1 MSIKLFCYGTLLLP
15 SNVLYKVLVLFSNSV
30 TPAYLNGKLFS
41 VGEYPFPFAA
51 KTDDNESLIFGK
63 IFDLK
68 EPKLLEI
75 IDQYEGYDEKNDFN
89 TNFYIREKH
98 EVIDMFGEKTEAWV
112 YFMNPDVEM
121 PDCDEIVGGDYIEYV
136 TKEMLSIMD
145 S

>member
-41 VGEYPFPFAA
+41 VGDYPFPFAA

-75 IDQYEGYDEKNDFN
+75 IDQYEGYDETNEFN
-89 TNFYIREKH
+89 TNFYTREKH
-98 EVIDMFGEKTEAWV
+98 EVIDMFGEKTEAFV
-112 YFMNPDVEM
+112 YFMNTDVEM
-121 PDCDEIVGGDYIEYV
+121 PECDEIVGGDYIEYV